1 MKNRRFLFLT
11 LGLIGMSDFL
21 FHPAVKVPAAP
32 KELFSIVLDHEP
44 LRPEQAR
51 DAGADL
57 YLSGHTHAGQFWL
70 IGLFT
75 RRLFALDRGSRM
87 FGQMTAV
94 VTNGFGCWGAPFRL
108 GARAEV
114 VLLHLV
120 ETTKAKTSS
129 WSLPRCY

>member
-11 LGLIGMSDFL
+11 LGLIGVLSGLAQGMMLRHALPLLDDAVRRLAGGIGLIGMSDFL

-57 YLSGHTHAGQFWL
+57 YLAGHTHAGQF
-70 IGLFT
+70 
-75 RRLFALDRGSRM
+75 
-87 FGQMTAV
+87 
-94 VTNGFGCWGAPFRL
+94 
-108 GARAEV
+108 
-114 VLLHLV
+114 
-120 ETTKAKTSS
+120 
-129 WSLPRCY
+129 